1 MSWAICS
8 VRRLASDCSRCDS
21 RQVMLAGCV
30 HERASFVFHLADSRI
45 HARLRSDS
53 FRRSSVLLL
62 LLLPLALLPLL
73 SPCRDRLLRPFE
85 IRPQRPLRPEA
96 LGTVQRSPICQSRFR
111 RSQHKDGELK
121 YSRDNQCSILMAN
134 NEQCLSQ
141 SQPFIP
147 YLLTE
152 ASLQKA
158 SAHAIWNPATATKNG
173 SHEPPNRRRKK
184 TPSGGMAMP
193 VKFAILQT
201 QTRLCTL
208 QRSYM
213 YLGTYYMIFR
223 HSMS

>member
-62 LLLPLALLPLL
+62 LLLPLALLLL
-73 SPCRDRLLRPFE
+73 LPSRRDRLLRPFK

-96 LGTVQRSPICQSRFR
+96 LGTAQQSQICQSRFR
-111 RSQHKDGELK
+111 RSQHKDGEVKSLK
-121 YSRDNQCSILMAN
+121 NFNVDRRDNQSSILMAN

-152 ASLQKA
+152 ASLQKT
-158 SAHAIWNPATATKNG
+158 SAHAI
-173 SHEPPNRRRKK
+173 
-184 TPSGGMAMP
+184 
-193 VKFAILQT
+193 
-201 QTRLCTL
+201 
-208 QRSYM
+208 
-213 YLGTYYMIFR
+213 
-223 HSMS
+223 